1 MLSRLKTF
9 IPRITF
15 DHLPFLHNEHI
26 FKVTHDALEILLR
39 KEREEKKKR
48 KEERMEKYA
57 RGLRFDENG
66 TADETRRGSRR
77 AGENSKEIIANHLC
91 DFRKL
96 RTL

>member
-1 MLSRLKTF
+1 
-9 IPRITF
+9 
-15 DHLPFLHNEHI
+15 
-26 FKVTHDALEILLR
+26 
-39 KEREEKKKR
+39 
-48 KEERMEKYA
+48 MEKYA